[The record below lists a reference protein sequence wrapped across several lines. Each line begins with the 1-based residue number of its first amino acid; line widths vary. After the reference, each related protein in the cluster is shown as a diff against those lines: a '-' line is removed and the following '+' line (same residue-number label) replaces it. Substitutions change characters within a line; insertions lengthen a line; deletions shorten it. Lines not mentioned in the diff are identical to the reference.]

1 MIFSYE
7 GFNKNGENV
16 KTTMSAGSLEE
27 AKETLLANGIM
38 IVKIKEKKSF
48 FTPKI
53 QNSELV
59 VICRNLS
66 IYLKSSIPLYQA
78 LALLKNSYEG
88 EKKILMWLD
97 ALIASLKGGKTF
109 FEALDSQDIFKLPQ
123 FFLYTIKVSE
133 KSSSLAPTLKELSDF
148 MSGIERIKKEVTKAF
163 VYPSFII
170 FISIVLINFMLTNIV
185 PNIVDM
191 FKSMGNEL
199 PASTQLTLDISHFF
213 QDYGLYLFIA
223 FFGGAFTAGIFFAKR
238 GTFRLYIDTMLLKLP
253 LVKTI
258 LINYELGRF
267 CSVTSLL
274 LKNGVPFAQT
284 MNFSSKIFS
293 NTLLQKAFESIS
305 KNIVEGRSFFDS
317 VKSQEMIKLPP
328 DFLSAVAIG
337 EDSSELPFTLNTL
350 SEFYE
355 ENNKDKIAILLSLME
370 PVLMVFVG
378 GVIGFLVIS
387 MLLPIF
393 SISIQ

>member
-1 MIFSYE
+1 MIFTYE
-7 GFNKNGENV
+7 GFSKNGTIL
-16 KTTMSAGSLEE
+16 KSTISADSLED
-27 AKETLLANGIM
+27 AKETLLANGIL
-38 IVKIKEKKSF
+38 IEKIKEQKSF
-48 FTPKI
+48 FTQKI
-53 QNSELV
+53 KNSELV
-59 VICRNLS
+59 IICRNLS

-88 EKKILMWLD
+88 NKKILLWLD
-97 ALIASLKGGKTF
+97 ALITSLKSGKTF
-109 FEALDSQDIFKLPQ
+109 FDSLEAQNIFILPQ

-148 MSGIERIKKEVTKAF
+148 MNGIERIKKEVAKAF
-163 VYPSFII
+163 VYPGFII
-170 FISIVLINFMLTNIV
+170 LVSIALVSFMLTNIV

-191 FKSMGNEL
+191 FTSMGNEL
-199 PASTQLTLDISHFF
+199 PASTQFTLLVSHFF
-213 QDYGLYLFIA
+213 QDYGIYILL
-223 FFGGAFTAGIFFAKR
+223 IFFASIITAGFFWSR
-238 GTFRLYIDTMLLKLP
+238 QGTFRLYGDILLLKLP

-258 LINYELGRF
+258 LLNYELGRF

-293 NTLLQKAFESIS
+293 NLLLQRVFENIS
-305 KNIVEGRSFFDS
+305 SQIVEGSSFFDS
-317 VKSQEMIKLPP
+317 VKSQEMIKLPA
-328 DFLSAVAIG
+328 DFLSAIAIG
-337 EDSSELPFTLNTL
+337 ENSSELPYTLETL
-350 SEFYE
+350 AEFYE
-355 ENNKDKIAILLSLME
+355 ENNKDKISVLLSLME

>member
-1 MIFSYE
+1 MIFTYS
-7 GFNKNGENV
+7 GFDKNGNSV
-16 KTTMSAGSLEE
+16 KSTISADSIVE
-27 AKETLLANGIM
+27 AKEALLSSGIL
-38 IVKIKEKKSF
+38 IEKIKEQKLF
-48 FTPKI
+48 FTKKI

-59 VICRNLS
+59 IICRNLS

-78 LALLKNSYEG
+78 LSLLKNSYEG
-88 EKKILMWLD
+88 DKKILLWLD
-97 ALIASLKGGKTF
+97 ALINSLKSGKTF
-109 FEALDSQDIFKLPQ
+109 FEALESQNIFKLPQ
-123 FFLYTIKVSE
+123 FFLYTVKVSE

-148 MSGIERIKKEVTKAF
+148 MNGIERIKKEVTKAF

-170 FISIVLINFMLTNIV
+170 LISIVLINFMLINIV

-191 FKSMGNEL
+191 FTSMGNKL
-199 PASTQLTLDISHFF
+199 PASTQFTLDVSNFL
-213 QDYGLYLFIA
+213 QDYGVYLLIL
-223 FFGGAFTAGIFFAKR
+223 FFGSISATGFFWAKQ
-238 GTFRLYIDTMLLKLP
+238 GKFRLYVDTILLKLP
-253 LVKTI
+253 LFKTI
-258 LINYELGRF
+258 LLNYELGRF

-293 NTLLQKAFESIS
+293 NALLQKVFENIS
-305 KNIVEGRSFFDS
+305 GQIVEGSSFFDS
-317 VKSQEMIKLPP
+317 VKSQDMIKLPA
-328 DFLSAVAIG
+328 DFISAVAIG
-337 EDSSELPFTLNTL
+337 EDSSELPFTLETL
-350 SEFYE
+350 AEFYE
-355 ENNKDKIAILLSLME
+355 ENNKDKIAILLSLIE

>member
-1 MIFSYE
+1 MIFYYE
-7 GFNKNGENV
+7 GFSKSGENL
-16 KTTMSAGSLEE
+16 KSTITADTLAD
-27 AKETLLANGIM
+27 AKETLLANGIL
-38 IVKIKEKKSF
+38 IEKIKEKKSW

-59 VICRNLS
+59 IICRNLS
-66 IYLKSSIPLYQA
+66 IYLKSGIPLYKA

-88 EKKILMWLD
+88 NKKILLWLD
-97 ALIASLKGGKTF
+97 ALINNLKSGSTF
-109 FEALDSQDIFKLPQ
+109 FEALESQDVFKLPQ

-133 KSSSLAPTLKELSDF
+133 KSSSLAPTLKELSEF
-148 MSGIERIKKEVTKAF
+148 MNGIERIKKEVTKAF
-163 VYPSFII
+163 VYPGFII
-170 FISIVLINFMLTNIV
+170 FISFALIDFMLTNIV

-191 FKSMGNEL
+191 FTSMGNEL
-199 PASTQLTLDISHFF
+199 PASTQFTLDVSNFISA
-213 QDYGLYLFIA
+213 YGIYLLLFIISSFSA
-223 FFGGAFTAGIFFAKR
+223 MGFLFAKQGR
-238 GTFRLYIDTMLLKLP
+238 FRLNIDTLLLKLP

-258 LINYELGRF
+258 LMNYELGRF

-293 NTLLQKAFESIS
+293 NTLLQNVFENIS
-305 KNIVEGRSFFDS
+305 EQIVEGKSFFDS
-317 VKSQEMIKLPP
+317 VKSQNMIKLPP
-328 DFLSAVAIG
+328 DFLSAIAIG
-337 EDSSELPFTLNTL
+337 EDSSELPSTLETL

>member
-1 MIFSYE
+1 MIFKYK
-7 GFNKNGENV
+7 GFNKNGEAV
-16 KTTMSAGSLEE
+16 QATITADTLAD
-27 AKETLLANGIM
+27 AKETLKFNGILLES
-38 IVKIKEKKSF
+38 IREQRSF
-48 FTPKI
+48 FTSKI
-53 QNSELV
+53 PNAELIIV
-59 VICRNLS
+59 SRNLS

-88 EKKILMWLD
+88 NKKMLLWLD
-97 ALIASLKGGKTF
+97 ALINALKSGATF
-109 FEALDSQDIFKLPQ
+109 FEALEQQSIFKIPQ
-123 FFLYTIKVSE
+123 FFLYTVKVSE
-133 KSSSLAPTLKELSDF
+133 KSSSLVSTLKELSEF
-148 MSGIERIKKEVTKAF
+148 MNGIERIKKEVTKAF
-163 VYPSFII
+163 IYPGFII
-170 FISIVLINFMLTNIV
+170 LVSMALINFMLTNIV

-191 FKSMGNEL
+191 FTSMGNEL
-199 PASTQLTLDISHFF
+199 PPSTQFTLDVSNFL
-213 QDYGLYLFIA
+213 QSYGLYLLLFIIA
-223 FFGGAFTAGIFFAKR
+223 SFSVMGYLFAR
-238 GTFRLYIDTMLLKLP
+238 QGQFRLKVDMLLLKLP

-267 CSVTSLL
+267 CSVTALL
-274 LKNGVPFAQT
+274 LNNGVPFAQT

-293 NTLLQKAFESIS
+293 NTLLQKVFEGIS
-305 KNIVEGRSFFDS
+305 SQIVEGRSFFDA
-317 VKSQEMIKLPP
+317 VKSQDMLKLPP

-337 EDSSELPFTLNTL
+337 EDSSELPSTLMTL

>member
-1 MIFSYE
+1 MIFKYK
-7 GFNKNGENV
+7 GFS
-16 KTTMSAGSLEE
+16 KTGDSINATITAETLSE
-27 AKETLLANGIM
+27 AKETLENSGILLES
-38 IVKIKEKKSF
+38 IKEQKSF

-53 QNSELV
+53 SNMELV
-59 VICRNLS
+59 IVSRNLS
-66 IYLKSSIPLYQA
+66 IYLKSAIPLYQA

-88 EKKILMWLD
+88 NKKMLLWLD
-97 ALIASLKGGKTF
+97 ALINALKSGKTF
-109 FEALDSQDIFKLPQ
+109 FEALEAQTIFKIPQ
-123 FFLYTIKVSE
+123 FFLYTVKVSE
-133 KSSSLAPTLKELSDF
+133 KSSSLAPTLKELSEF
-148 MSGIERIKKEVTKAF
+148 MNGIERIKKEVTKAF
-163 VYPSFII
+163 VYPGFIMLVSFA
-170 FISIVLINFMLTNIV
+170 LINFMLTNIV

-191 FKSMGNEL
+191 FTSMGNEL
-199 PASTQLTLDISHFF
+199 PPSTQFTLDISNFM
-213 QDYGLYLFIA
+213 QNYGMYILLFVIVA
-223 FFGGAFTAGIFFAKR
+223 FSGMGFLFSKQGK
-238 GTFRLYIDTMLLKLP
+238 FRLNVDILLLKLP

-258 LINYELGRF
+258 LMNYELGRF
-267 CSVTSLL
+267 CSVTALL

-293 NTLLQKAFESIS
+293 NTLLQRVFESIS
-305 KNIVEGRSFFDS
+305 SQIVEGRSFFDA
-317 VKSQEMIKLPP
+317 VKSQDMLKLPP

-337 EDSSELPFTLNTL
+337 EDSSELPSTLVTL

>member
-1 MIFSYE
+1 MIFAYE
-7 GFNKNGENV
+7 GFSKSGEIV
-16 KTTMSAGSLEE
+16 KKTITADTLADATEI
-27 AKETLLANGIM
+27 LLANGIM
-38 IVKIKEKKSF
+38 IEKIKEKRTF
-48 FTPKI
+48 FRAKMP
-53 QNSELV
+53 NAEL
-59 VICRNLS
+59 IIISRNLG
-66 IYLKSSIPLYQA
+66 IYLKSAIPLYQA

-88 EKKILMWLD
+88 NKKILLWLD
-97 ALIASLKGGKTF
+97 ALINSLKGGKTF
-109 FEALDSQDIFKLPQ
+109 FEALESQTIYKIPQ
-123 FFLYTIKVSE
+123 FYLYTVKVSE

-148 MSGIERIKKEVTKAF
+148 MNGIERIKKEVTKAF
-163 VYPSFII
+163 VYPGFII
-170 FISIVLINFMLTNIV
+170 LVSFALINFMLTNIV

-191 FKSMGNEL
+191 FTSMGNEL
-199 PASTQLTLDISHFF
+199 PASTQFTLDISNFM
-213 QDYGLYLFIA
+213 QAYGMMILVALISSISFMGYLFSKQ
-223 FFGGAFTAGIFFAKR
+223 GK
-238 GTFRLYIDTMLLKLP
+238 FRLYVDILLLKLP

-293 NTLLQKAFESIS
+293 NNLLQKVFENIS
-305 KNIVEGRSFFDS
+305 LQIVEGKSFFDS
-317 VKSQEMIKLPP
+317 VKSQDMIKLPA

-337 EDSSELPFTLNTL
+337 EDSSELPFTLETL
-350 SEFYE
+350 AEFYE

>member
-1 MIFSYE
+1 MIFAYE
-7 GFNKNGENV
+7 GFDKNGDYLKN
-16 KTTMSAGSLEE
+16 TISADSISE
-27 AKETLLANGIM
+27 AKEILLSNSIM
-38 IVKIKEKKSF
+38 IEKIKEKKSF

-53 QNSELV
+53 KNSELV
-59 VICRNLS
+59 IICRNLS

-88 EKKILMWLD
+88 NKKILIWLD
-97 ALIASLKGGKTF
+97 TLITSIKSGKSF
-109 FEALDSQDIFKLPQ
+109 FEALESQDIYKLPQ

-148 MSGIERIKKEVTKAF
+148 MNGIERIKKEVTKAF
-163 VYPSFII
+163 VYPGFII
-170 FISIVLINFMLTNIV
+170 LVSIALVNFMLTNIV

-191 FKSMGNEL
+191 FTSMGNEL
-199 PASTQLTLDISHFF
+199 PASTKFTLKVSHFF
-213 QDYGLYLFIA
+213 QDWGMYLFLSVFLAIS
-223 FFGGAFTAGIFFAKR
+223 GIGFIWSKQ
-238 GTFRLYIDTMLLKLP
+238 GKFRLYMDIFLLKLP
-253 LVKTI
+253 LIKTI
-258 LINYELGRF
+258 LLNFELGRF

-293 NTLLQKAFESIS
+293 NLLLQRTFENIS
-305 KNIVEGRSFFDS
+305 LQIVEGKSFFDS
-317 VKSQEMIKLPP
+317 VKSQDMIKLPP

-337 EDSSELPFTLNTL
+337 EDSSELPFTLETL
-350 SEFYE
+350 AEFYE
-355 ENNKDKIAILLSLME
+355 ENNKDKISILLSLME
-370 PVLMVFVG
+370 PVLMIFVG

>member
-1 MIFSYE
+1 MIFYYN
-7 GFNKNGENV
+7 GFDKNGKNV
-16 KTTMSAGSLEE
+16 KSNITAD
-27 AKETLLANGIM
+27 TLADATEILQSNGIL
-38 IVKIKEKKSF
+38 IETIKEKKTF
-48 FTPKI
+48 FTPKVK
-53 QNSELV
+53 NAELII
-59 VICRNLS
+59 ICRNLS

-78 LALLKNSYEG
+78 LALLKNSYESN
-88 EKKILMWLD
+88 KKMLLWLD
-97 ALIASLKGGKTF
+97 SLINSLKSGSTF
-109 FEALDSQDIFKLPQ
+109 FEALERQSIFKLPQ

-148 MSGIERIKKEVTKAF
+148 MNGIERIKKEVTKAF
-163 VYPSFII
+163 VYPGFII
-170 FISIVLINFMLTNIV
+170 FISIVMINFMLTNIV

-191 FKSMGNEL
+191 FTSMGNEL
-199 PASTQLTLDISHFF
+199 PASTQFTLTVSHFF
-213 QDYGLYLFIA
+213 QDYGFILLL
-223 FFGGAFTAGIFFAKR
+223 IFL
-238 GTFRLYIDTMLLKLP
+238 GTTSALGFIWSRQGKFRLYIDTFLLKLP

-258 LINYELGRF
+258 LLNYELGRF

-293 NTLLQKAFESIS
+293 NLLLQKVFEKIS
-305 KNIVEGRSFFDS
+305 NQIVEGKSFFDS
-317 VKSQEMIKLPP
+317 VKSQDMIKLPS

-337 EDSSELPFTLNTL
+337 ENSSELPFTLETL
-350 SEFYE
+350 AEFYE
-355 ENNKDKIAILLSLME
+355 ENNKDKIGILLSLME

-378 GVIGFLVIS
+378 GIIGFLVIS

>member
-1 MIFSYE
+1 MIFKYK
-7 GFNKNGENV
+7 GFDKNGNTV
-16 KTTMSAGSLEE
+16 RATITADTLADAKQNLEFNGVLL
-27 AKETLLANGIM
+27 ETIR
-38 IVKIKEKKSF
+38 EQRSF

-53 QNSELV
+53 PNSELV
-59 VICRNLS
+59 IVCRNLS

-88 EKKILMWLD
+88 NKKMILWLD
-97 ALIASLKGGKTF
+97 ALINSLKSGKTF
-109 FEALDSQDIFKLPQ
+109 FEALEQQNIFKMPQ
-123 FFLYTIKVSE
+123 FFLYSIKVSE
-133 KSSSLAPTLKELSDF
+133 KSSSLVSTLKELSEF
-148 MSGIERIKKEVTKAF
+148 MNGIERIKKEVTKAF
-163 VYPSFII
+163 VYPGFII
-170 FISIVLINFMLTNIV
+170 LVSIALINFMLTNIV

-191 FKSMGNEL
+191 FTSMGNEL
-199 PASTQLTLDISHFF
+199 PPSTQFTLDVSNFL
-213 QDYGLYLFIA
+213 QNYGLYLLLFFIIS
-223 FFGGAFTAGIFFAKR
+223 FSLMGFFFAQQ
-238 GTFRLYIDTMLLKLP
+238 GTFRLKVDTLLLRLP
-253 LVKTI
+253 LVKSI
-258 LINYELGRF
+258 LMNYELGRF
-267 CSVTSLL
+267 CSVTALL

-293 NTLLQKAFESIS
+293 NTLLQRVFEGIS
-305 KNIVEGRSFFDS
+305 SQIVEGRSFFDS
-317 VKSQEMIKLPP
+317 VKSQDMLKLPP

-337 EDSSELPFTLNTL
+337 EDSSELPSTLTTL

-355 ENNKDKIAILLSLME
+355 ENNKDKISILLSLME